1 MNLSREEIMRR
12 QREQWAR
19 EQKEQERVYGFIV
32 EAGRKHG
39 MDSDE
44 TERLKMELDKV
55 GARDQKKRGAMIA
68 ILKAMDT
75 AVESKVEEAPK
86 PEKNKADVKDGGV
99 GGSGGQ
105 NEEGDPS
112 QDQLDLP
119 DGTKITK
126 GEIAERALKETDLT
140 VEQWNELPEDEM
152 VKRLN
157 VTYDAL
163 CAEIADNSSDK
174 GSENPDQG
182 GADDKDSDANPDQDG
197 ANDNDGGTELEKP
210 LSKMTKDEIEE
221 YAKAKF
227 DVDLDKRK
235 SKADLVEYV
244 KALAQQQA

>member
-19 EQKEQERVYGFIV
+19 EQKEQNRVYGFIV

-44 TERLKMELDKV
+44 TERLKIELDKV

-75 AVESKVEEAPK
+75 AVESKAEESTTPK
-86 PEKNKADVKDGGV
+86 KNKADEKHGGV
-99 GGSGGQ
+99 GGSDDQ
-105 NEEGDPS
+105 NEEGDGS
-112 QDQLDLP
+112 KDQLDLP

-126 GEIAERALKETDLT
+126 GEIAERAFKESDLT

-157 VTYDAL
+157 ATYDAL
-163 CAEIADNSSDK
+163 CAEIADNAG
-174 GSENPDQG
+174 GSEP
-182 GADDKDSDANPDQDG
+182 
-197 ANDNDGGTELEKP
+197 EKP
-210 LSKMTKDEIEE
+210 LSKMTKDEIED
-221 YAKAKF
+221 YAKNKF
-227 DVDLDKRK
+227 GVDLDKRK
-235 SKADLVEYV
+235 SKADLIEAVE
-244 KALAQQQA
+244 AMAAQQA